1 MRYAYLNH
9 RITYPVFKSARRKR
23 SDVDIFPISLKLQQ
37 QPCLLVGG
45 GKIAYRKAQ
54 LLATAG
60 AVLDVLAPEIE
71 PNLLALVEATG
82 GQYYADNFIASFQ
95 LNTYRLVIAAT
106 NDAQVNKQVFE
117 RCETLNVL
125 VNSVDDPPHC
135 RFMVPAIIDR
145 SPLVVS
151 VATNGTSPVLSRQ
164 IRTQLEASIPH
175 GMGKLAEFSG
185 KWRNIVKNKIIN
197 PDERRVFWE
206 NLYASPLKEQVF
218 NDNIAQADQF
228 IETALSAWVMPK
240 GEVYLVGAG
249 PGDPELLTLKA
260 LRLMQQA
267 DIVIYDRLVS
277 PAILNLCRRDA
288 DKIYVGKARSNHS
301 VPQEGINALL
311 VKYAQQG
318 KRVCRLKGGDPFIFG
333 RGGEEIQ
340 QLAEAKI
347 SFQVVP
353 GITAA
358 SGCAAYAGIPLTHR
372 DYAQSVRFLTG
383 HLKEGSPELPW
394 SELVYE
400 NQTLVLYMGLV
411 GLAHICEKLIAHGQR
426 PSMPVALISK
436 GTTPEQQVVVSTL
449 ADIAEKVVQHQIV
462 APTLTIIGEVVH
474 LREQLQWQ
482 SCP

>member
-1 MRYAYLNH
+1 
-9 RITYPVFKSARRKR
+9 
-23 SDVDIFPISLKLQQ
+23 VDIFPISLKLQQ
-37 QPCLLVGG
+37 QPCLIVGG
-45 GKIAYRKAQ
+45 GHIAYRKAV
-54 LLATAG
+54 LLAKAG
-60 AVLDVLAPEIE
+60 ALIDVIAPEIE
-71 PNLLALVEATG
+71 SSLLEIVESSQ
-82 GQYYADNFIASFQ
+82 GQYVQAPFSPDIP
-95 LNTYRLVIAAT
+95 LRDYRLVIAAT
-106 NDAQVNKQVFE
+106 NDKATNIQVFE
-117 RCETLNVL
+117 ACEAEKIL

-151 VATNGTSPVLSRQ
+151 IATNGTSPVLSRQ

-185 KWRNIVKNKIIN
+185 KWRAAVKAKIAN
-197 PDERRVFWE
+197 PDERRIFWE

-218 NDNIAQADQF
+218 NDNLVEADRLIEQALTEWQ
-228 IETALSAWVMPK
+228 TPK

-267 DIVIYDRLVS
+267 DVIIYDRLVS
-277 PAILNLCRRDA
+277 PAIMDLCRRDA
-288 DKIYVGKARSNHS
+288 EKIYVGKARSNHS
-301 VPQEGINALL
+301 VPQDGINALL
-311 VKYAQQG
+311 VEYAAKG

-340 QLAEAKI
+340 ELFAAGVA
-347 SFQVVP
+347 FQVVP

-358 SGCAAYAGIPLTHR
+358 SGCSAYAGIPLTHR

-394 SELVYE
+394 NELVYE

-411 GLAHICEKLIAHGQR
+411 GLEKICDQLVAHGQR
-426 PSMPVALISK
+426 PDMPVALISK
-436 GTTPEQQVVVSTL
+436 GTTPDQKVVVGTL
-449 ADIAEKVVQHQIV
+449 ADIASKVSEHQIQ
-462 APTLTIIGEVVH
+462 APTLTIIGEVVK

-482 SCP
+482 G

>member
-1 MRYAYLNH
+1 
-9 RITYPVFKSARRKR
+9 
-23 SDVDIFPISLKLQQ
+23 VDIFPISLKLQQ
-37 QPCLLVGG
+37 QPCLIVGG
-45 GKIAYRKAQ
+45 GRIAYRKAV
-54 LLATAG
+54 LLAKAG
-60 AVLDVLAPEIE
+60 AVIHVIAPEIE
-71 PNLLALVEATG
+71 SNLLEIVESSQ
-82 GQYYADNFIASFQ
+82 GQYVQAPFSPDIPLRN
-95 LNTYRLVIAAT
+95 YRLVIAAT
-106 NDAQVNKQVFE
+106 NDKTTNVQVFE
-117 RCETLNVL
+117 ACEAEKIL

-151 VATNGTSPVLSRQ
+151 IATNGTSPVLSRQ

-185 KWRNIVKNKIIN
+185 KWRAVVKAKIEN
-197 PDERRVFWE
+197 PDERRIFWE
-206 NLYASPLKEQVF
+206 DLYASPLKEQVF
-218 NDNIAQADQF
+218 NDNIAEADRLIEQAL
-228 IETALSAWVMPK
+228 IEWKAPK

-267 DIVIYDRLVS
+267 DVVIYDRLVS
-277 PAILNLCRRDA
+277 PPILDLCRRDA
-288 DKIYVGKARSNHS
+288 EKIYVGKARSNHS
-301 VPQEGINALL
+301 VPQDGINALL
-311 VKYAQQG
+311 VEYAAQG

-340 QLAEAKI
+340 ELFAAGVA
-347 SFQVVP
+347 FQVVP

-358 SGCAAYAGIPLTHR
+358 SGCSAYAGIPLTHR

-394 SELVYE
+394 HELVYE

-411 GLAHICEKLIAHGQR
+411 GLEKICAQLIAHGQR
-426 PSMPVALISK
+426 PNMPVALISK
-436 GTTPEQQVVVSTL
+436 GTTPDQKVVVGTL
-449 ADIAEKVVQHQIV
+449 ADIASKVTEHQIQ
-462 APTLTIIGEVVH
+462 APTLTIIGEVVK

-482 SCP
+482 A

>member
-1 MRYAYLNH
+1 M
-9 RITYPVFKSARRKR
+9 
-23 SDVDIFPISLKLQQ
+23 DIFPISLKLQQ
-37 QPCLLVGG
+37 QPCLIVGG
-45 GKIAYRKAQ
+45 GRIAYRKAV
-54 LLATAG
+54 LLAKAG
-60 AVLDVLAPEIE
+60 AVIDVIAPEIE
-71 PNLLALVEATG
+71 TDLLEIVRASQ
-82 GQYYADNFIASFQ
+82 GQYVQASFSPDIP
-95 LNTYRLVIAAT
+95 LRPYRLVIAAT
-106 NDAQVNKQVFE
+106 NDKATNIQVFE
-117 RCETLNVL
+117 ACEAEKIL
-125 VNSVDDPPHC
+125 VNSVDDLPHC

-151 VATNGTSPVLSRQ
+151 IATNGKSPVLSRQ

-185 KWRNIVKNKIIN
+185 KWRAAVKAKIEN
-197 PDERRVFWE
+197 PEERRIFWE
-206 NLYASPLKEQVF
+206 DLYASPLKEQVF
-218 NDNIAQADQF
+218 NDNIAEADHLIEQALM
-228 IETALSAWVMPK
+228 EWKAPK

-267 DIVIYDRLVS
+267 DVVIYDRLVS
-277 PAILNLCRRDA
+277 PAIMDLCRRDA
-288 DKIYVGKARSNHS
+288 EKVYVGKARSNHS

-311 VKYAQQG
+311 VEYAAKG

-340 QLAEAKI
+340 ELFAAGVA
-347 SFQVVP
+347 FQVVP

-358 SGCAAYAGIPLTHR
+358 SGCSAYAGIPLTHR

-411 GLAHICEKLIAHGQR
+411 GLEKICAQLIARGQR
-426 PSMPVALISK
+426 PDMPVALISK
-436 GTTPEQQVVVSTL
+436 GTTPDQKVVVGTL
-449 ADIAEKVVQHQIV
+449 ADIASKVSEHQIQ
-462 APTLTIIGEVVH
+462 APTLTIIGEVVK

-482 SCP
+482 G

>member
-1 MRYAYLNH
+1 ME
-9 RITYPVFKSARRKR
+9 
-23 SDVDIFPISLKLQQ
+23 IFPISLKLQQ
-37 QPCLLVGG
+37 QRCLIVGG
-45 GKIAYRKAQ
+45 GHIAYRKAL
-54 LLATAG
+54 LLAKAG
-60 AVLDVLAPEIE
+60 AKIDVLAPEIDDS
-71 PNLLALVEATG
+71 LLQLVQQSH
-82 GQYYADNFIASFQ
+82 GQYVQDVFSSSTA
-95 LNTYRLVIAAT
+95 LRHYRLVIAAT
-106 NDAQVNKQVFE
+106 DNNRVNQQVFAA
-117 RCETLNVL
+117 CEAENVL

-145 SPLVVS
+145 SPLVIS
-151 VATNGTSPVLSRQ
+151 VASNGTSPVLSRQ
-164 IRTQLEASIPH
+164 IRTQLESSIPH

-185 KWRNIVKNKIIN
+185 QWRAAVKQKIVN
-197 PDERRVFWE
+197 PEERRIFWE
-206 NLYASPLKEQVF
+206 ELYASPLKEQVF
-218 NDNIAQADQF
+218 NDNLDAANQSIQH
-228 IETALSAWVMPK
+228 ALVEWQTPK

-267 DIVIYDRLVS
+267 DVVIYDRLVS
-277 PAILNLCRRDA
+277 APILELCRRDA
-288 DKIYVGKARSNHS
+288 EKVYVGKARSNHA

-311 VKYAQQG
+311 VKYAQAG

-340 QLAEAKI
+340 ELYEAGV

-411 GLAHICEKLIAHGQR
+411 GLESICAKLIAHGQR
-426 PSMPVALISK
+426 ADMPVALISK
-436 GTTPEQQVVVSTL
+436 GTTPEQKVVVGTL
-449 ADIAEKVVQHQIV
+449 ANIASKVEQHQIQ
-462 APTLTIIGEVVH
+462 APTLTIIGEVVN
-474 LREQLQWQ
+474 LREQLKW
-482 SCP
+482 

>member
-1 MRYAYLNH
+1 
-9 RITYPVFKSARRKR
+9 
-23 SDVDIFPISLKLQQ
+23 VDIFPISLKLQQ
-37 QPCLLVGG
+37 QPCLIVGG
-45 GKIAYRKAQ
+45 GHIAYRKAV
-54 LLATAG
+54 LLAKAG
-60 AVLDVLAPEIE
+60 AVIHVIAPEIE
-71 PNLLALVEATG
+71 SNLLEIVESSQ
-82 GQYYADNFIASFQ
+82 GQYVQAPFSPDIQ
-95 LNTYRLVIAAT
+95 LRNYRLVIAAT
-106 NDAQVNKQVFE
+106 NDKAVNIQVFE
-117 RCETLNVL
+117 ACEAEKIL

-151 VATNGTSPVLSRQ
+151 IATNGTSPVLSRQ
-164 IRTQLEASIPH
+164 IRTQLEATIPH
-175 GMGKLAEFSG
+175 GMGKLADFSG
-185 KWRNIVKNKIIN
+185 QWRASVKAKIIN
-197 PDERRVFWE
+197 PDERRIFWE
-206 NLYASPLKEQVF
+206 DLYASPLKEHVF
-218 NDNIAQADQF
+218 NDNVVEANRLIEQALL
-228 IETALSAWVMPK
+228 EWKAPK

-267 DIVIYDRLVS
+267 DVIIYDRLVS
-277 PAILNLCRRDA
+277 PAILELCRRDA

-311 VKYAQQG
+311 VEYAAKG

-340 QLAEAKI
+340 ELFAAGVA
-347 SFQVVP
+347 FQVVP

-358 SGCAAYAGIPLTHR
+358 SGCSAYAGIPLTHR

-394 SELVYE
+394 KELVYE

-411 GLAHICEKLIAHGQR
+411 GLEKICAQLIAHGQR
-426 PSMPVALISK
+426 PNMPVALISK
-436 GTTPEQQVVVSTL
+436 GTTPEQKVVVGTL
-449 ADIAEKVVQHQIV
+449 ADIASKVSEYQIQ
-462 APTLTIIGEVVH
+462 APTLTIIGEVVS

-482 SCP
+482 G

>member
-1 MRYAYLNH
+1 M
-9 RITYPVFKSARRKR
+9 
-23 SDVDIFPISLKLQQ
+23 DIFPISLKLQQ
-37 QPCLLVGG
+37 QPCLIVGG
-45 GKIAYRKAQ
+45 GHIAYRKAL
-54 LLATAG
+54 LLAKAG
-60 AVLDVLAPEIE
+60 AKIDVLAPEIDDS
-71 PNLLALVEATG
+71 LLQLVQQSH
-82 GQYYADNFIASFQ
+82 GQYVQDVFSSSTA
-95 LNTYRLVIAAT
+95 LRHYRLVIAAT
-106 NDAQVNKQVFE
+106 DNNRVNQQVFAA
-117 RCETLNVL
+117 CEAENVL

-145 SPLVVS
+145 SPLVIS
-151 VATNGTSPVLSRQ
+151 VASNGTSPVLSRQ
-164 IRTQLEASIPH
+164 IRTQLESSIPH

-185 KWRNIVKNKIIN
+185 QWRAAVKQKIVN
-197 PDERRVFWE
+197 PEERRIFWE
-206 NLYASPLKEQVF
+206 ELYASPLKEQVF
-218 NDNIAQADQF
+218 NDNLDAANQSIQH
-228 IETALSAWVMPK
+228 ALAEWQTPK

-267 DIVIYDRLVS
+267 DVVIYDRLVS
-277 PAILNLCRRDA
+277 APILELCRRDA
-288 DKIYVGKARSNHS
+288 EKVYVGKARSNHA

-311 VKYAQQG
+311 VKYAQAG

-340 QLAEAKI
+340 ELYEAGV

-411 GLAHICEKLIAHGQR
+411 GLESICEKLIAHGQR
-426 PSMPVALISK
+426 ADMPVALISK
-436 GTTPEQQVVVSTL
+436 GTTPEQKVVVGTL
-449 ADIAEKVVQHQIV
+449 ANIASKVEQHQIQ
-462 APTLTIIGEVVH
+462 APTLTIIGEVVN
-474 LREQLQWQ
+474 LREQLKW
-482 SCP
+482 